1 MIIYMLFYVFL
12 WEIKGNFMIFY
23 DQNSQFSGTEH
34 EVGQMDTNA
43 QTNKQTR

>member
-1 MIIYMLFYVFL
+1 
-12 WEIKGNFMIFY
+12 MIFY